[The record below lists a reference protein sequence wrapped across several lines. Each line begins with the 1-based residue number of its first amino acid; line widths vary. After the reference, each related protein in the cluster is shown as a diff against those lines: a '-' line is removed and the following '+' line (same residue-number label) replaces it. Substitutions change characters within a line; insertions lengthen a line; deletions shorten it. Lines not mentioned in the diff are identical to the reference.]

1 MLSTA
6 DKLTKARI
14 HVMRDPTFCVF
25 SAVLTCGDVTLDPTI
40 PTACTD
46 GWNLRFSPTFI
57 ESLTEP
63 QLRFVVLHEAM
74 HAAYQHLHV
83 WRALWERDPQRT
95 NLAADHFVNLAL
107 VQADAGRGFIAMP
120 SVGVQPDPA
129 FAGLSVGQI
138 FDRLAGDPAASGA
151 GAGAAGSGLDTHDW
165 ETAGQRSA
173 QERAEQDAAIQR
185 AVRQGEITRM
195 RLARGRGAGAS
206 DGVLGELLA
215 PRLDWRRLLRE
226 FLSETTRGHDASTW
240 RRVNRRYLDGG
251 LLMPST
257 ETQQPGEIVIGF
269 DTSGSCFGTREM
281 TAFASEVRGLI
292 EQLMPLR
299 VHVVYWDT
307 RVTGH
312 QTFEGGQFAVADLKP
327 KGGGGTDGSVLFDYL
342 RSKRINPAAVVQLT
356 DGEVGD
362 WGRSDWPTLWV
373 ITTQARAPYGT
384 TVHIEV

>member
-1 MLSTA
+1 MLTTA
-6 DKLTKARI
+6 EKLTKARI
-14 HVMRDPTFCVF
+14 HMMRDPTFCVF
-25 SAVLTCGDVTLDPTI
+25 SAVLSCGTTTLDPTI

-46 GWNLRFSPTFI
+46 GWDLRFSPTFV
-57 ESLTEP
+57 ESLTDE

-83 WRALWERDPQRT
+83 WRSLWERDARLT

-120 SVGVQPDPA
+120 PVGIQPDPA
-129 FAGLSVGQI
+129 FTGLSVGQI
-138 FDRLAGDPAASGA
+138 FERLASDPAAA
-151 GAGAAGSGLDTHDW
+151 GAGSGGSGLDAHDW
-165 ETAGQRSA
+165 EAAGARSE
-173 QERAEQDAAIQR
+173 QERAEQAQAIQR
-185 AVRQGEITRM
+185 AIRQGETTRL
-195 RLARGRGAGAS
+195 RLTRGKGAGSA
-206 DGVLGELLA
+206 DGVFGDLLA

-226 FLSETTRGHDASTW
+226 FLSETVRGHDASTW

-257 ETQQPGEIVIGF
+257 ESQRPGEIVIGF

-292 EQLMPLR
+292 EQLTPSR
-299 VHVVYWDT
+299 IHVIYWDT
-307 RVTGH
+307 RVVGH
-312 QTFEGGQFAVADLKP
+312 QRFEDGQFAVADLKP

-342 RSKRINPAAVVQLT
+342 RAQRINPAAVVQLT